1 MEDISIGNEIKDGFK
16 KTDKWV
22 KANIG
27 FIGEMES
34 FYRQRALIE
43 REYAD
48 KLQKLTSESFQKV
61 SKLSPTLSVGE
72 EPSITPGS
80 LECASVVAW
89 KEVLIQTENIS
100 KEKRTLAN
108 NFEVNVAASLN
119 KLQNKYSAIRD
130 RWKSF
135 DDELTSIRDK
145 NYNEMSI
152 KKKNYDSS
160 CEAMENQRSKA
171 LKNQSERAQEKL
183 AKREAEMNIAKNDY
197 LITISVCNRLKD
209 KYYYQDTPEL
219 LDGLQD
225 LNEAKVSKVNSIWL
239 SSSILE
245 RDSNTKINKFIDS
258 IDIVIKQNLPK
269 LDTAMYVKHNMANW
283 VEPVDFNYIPSQIWH
298 DDEKMIVN
306 DSTLTNLKI
315 KLNNS
320 CSIYENYT
328 QTCNDEKQSVE
339 ELLIQRNKLVGDTFN
354 EVQIKS
360 PEDYQ
365 NFEDLLVK
373 SIQTLQKF
381 TNDDT
386 KRVMAEVEIETIQAA
401 TGDIDMTI
409 TMPIQKEKKSKFGFL
424 KFKHLD
430 LNNDGYNDDNEPQ
443 IQQLT
448 ESVNDITIQPTN
460 RKTRMFS
467 SLGKL
472 VDAYNTPANQRVPS
486 LSFSNGGRSRSTSVS
501 TPISTTAT
509 TSTNI
514 ITTKIATALYDY
526 QSNGDDELSMSSGET
541 FTIVESDDG
550 SGWTYVSDSSG
561 NQGLV
566 PTSYIKIEEQQ
577 KRQGPK
583 VSPRKNA
590 RLIKKMK
597 ILYDYDA
604 QGDDEL
610 SVRAGDIAVIT
621 NEDDGS
627 GWTEGEINGV
637 SGLFPTS
644 YGKKL

>member
-1 MEDISIGNEIKDGFK
+1 MEDISIGNEIKDGFN

-48 KLQKLTSESFQKV
+48 KLQKLTTESFQKV
-61 SKLSPTLSVGE
+61 SKLSPVLSVGE
-72 EPSITPGS
+72 EPTITPGS

-89 KEVLIQTENIS
+89 KEVLIQTGNIS

-108 NFEVNVAASLN
+108 NFEVNVAASFN
-119 KLQNKYSAIRD
+119 KLQNKYNSIRD
-130 RWKSF
+130 RWKAF

-145 NYNEMSI
+145 NYNEMSL
-152 KKKNYDSS
+152 KKKNYDSC
-160 CEAMENQRSKA
+160 CESMENQRSKA
-171 LKNQSERAQEKL
+171 LKNQGSDRAQDKL
-183 AKREAEMNIAKNDY
+183 SKRESEMNIAKNDY

-225 LNEAKVSKVNSIWL
+225 LNEAKVSKVNSICL

-245 RDSNTKINKFIDS
+245 RDSNININKFVDAIDV
-258 IDIVIKQNLPK
+258 VIKQNLPK
-269 LDTAMYVKHNMANW
+269 LDTAMYVKHNLANW
-283 VEPVDFNYIPSQIWH
+283 SEPVDFNYIPSQIWH

-306 DSTLTNLKI
+306 DSSINNLKI
-315 KLNNS
+315 KLNNA

-339 ELLIQRNKLVGDTFN
+339 ELLVQRNKLVGDTFN

-365 NFEDLLVK
+365 VFEDLLIK
-373 SIQTLQKF
+373 SISTLQKF

-386 KRVMAEVEIETIQAA
+386 KRVVAEVEIETIQAS
-401 TGDIDMTI
+401 THGIDMTI
-409 TMPIQKEKKSKFGFL
+409 TTPIHKEKKSKFGFL
-424 KFKHLD
+424 KFKH
-430 LNNDGYNDDNEPQ
+430 NDADNDDDNEPQ
-443 IQQLT
+443 IQQLS
-448 ESVNDITIQPTN
+448 ESVNEIQIESTY
-460 RKTRMFS
+460 RKGRMFS

-472 VDAYNTPANQRVPS
+472 VDAYNTPVNQRASS
-486 LSFSNGGRSRSTSVS
+486 LSFSNGGISRSTSVS
-501 TPISTTAT
+501 TPTGTTMSSIAANAIG
-509 TSTNI
+509 TST
-514 ITTKIATALYDY
+514 ATALYAY
-526 QSNGDDELSMSSGET
+526 QITGDDELSMTAGES
-541 FTIVESDDG
+541 FTIVEKDDG
-550 SGWTYVSDSSG
+550 SGWTFVSNSSG
-561 NQGLV
+561 DQGLV
-566 PTSYIKIEEQQ
+566 PTSYLKIEEHH
-577 KRQGPK
+577 KKQGPK

-590 RLIKKMK
+590 RSVKKMK

-604 QGDDEL
+604 QGDDEI
-610 SVRAGDIAVIT
+610 SVKAGDLVVIV

-627 GWTEGEINGV
+627 GWTEGEIDGY

-644 YGKKL
+644 YGRKV

>member
-34 FYRQRALIE
+34 FYKQRASIE
-43 REYAD
+43 REYAE
-48 KLQKLTSESFQKV
+48 KLQKLTTESFQRV

-72 EPSITPGS
+72 EPTVTPGS

-89 KEVLIQTENIS
+89 KEVLVQTENIA
-100 KEKRTLAN
+100 KEKRQLGN

-119 KLQNKYSAIRD
+119 KLQSKYSAIRD

-135 DDELTSIRDK
+135 DDELTTIRDK
-145 NYNEMSI
+145 NYNEMSV
-152 KKKNYDSS
+152 KKKNYDSC
-160 CEAMENQRSKA
+160 CESMESQRAKS
-171 LKNQSERAQEKL
+171 LKSSGERAHEKL

-245 RDSNTKINKFIDS
+245 KESNEKISKFVEAID
-258 IDIVIKQNLPK
+258 VVVKQNLPK
-269 LDTAMYVKHNMANW
+269 LDTAMFVKHNMANW

-306 DSTLTNLKI
+306 DATLTSLKI
-315 KLNNS
+315 KLNNA

-328 QTCNDEKQSVE
+328 NICNDEKQTVE
-339 ELLIQRNKLVGDTFN
+339 ELLVQRNKLVGDTFN

-365 NFEDLLVK
+365 CFEDLLVK
-373 SIQTLQKF
+373 SIQNLQKF

-386 KRVMAEVEIETIQAA
+386 KRVMAEVEIETIQAS

-409 TMPIQKEKKSKFGFL
+409 TTPITKEKKSKFGFL
-424 KFKHLD
+424 KFKHD
-430 LNNDGYNDDNEPQ
+430 QTNDDAEPQ
-443 IQQLT
+443 IQQLS
-448 ESVNDITIQPTN
+448 ESVNNISIEPSN
-460 RKTRMFS
+460 RKGRMFS

-472 VDAYNTPANQRVPS
+472 VDAYNTPVNQKAPS
-486 LSFSNGGRSRSTSVS
+486 LNFSNGGSRSISA
-501 TPISTTAT
+501 STTTLPTGGGAAT
-509 TSTNI
+509 
-514 ITTKIATALYDY
+514 IATALYSY
-526 QSNGDDELSMSSGET
+526 EVSGDDELPMSPGET
-541 FTIVESDDG
+541 FTVVEADDG
-550 SGWTYVSDSSG
+550 SGWTCVLNSSG
-561 NQGLV
+561 SEGLV
-566 PTSYIKIEEQQ
+566 PTSYLKIEDHKQQ
-577 KRQGPK
+577 KKQGPK

-590 RLIKKMK
+590 RLVKKMK
-597 ILYDYDA
+597 ILYDYEA

-610 SVRAGDIAVIT
+610 TVHTGDIVVIL

-627 GWTEGEINGV
+627 GWTEGEIDGFT
-637 SGLFPTS
+637 GLFPTS
-644 YGKKL
+644 YGRNV